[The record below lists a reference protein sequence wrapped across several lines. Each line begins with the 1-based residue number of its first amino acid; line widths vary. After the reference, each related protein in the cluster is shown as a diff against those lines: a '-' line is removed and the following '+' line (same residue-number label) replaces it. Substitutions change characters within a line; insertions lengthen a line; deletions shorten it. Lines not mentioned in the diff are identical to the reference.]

1 MSLLF
6 LIFIYLSQDFRAKFL
21 FAFCSLHPPTP
32 ALATPQVKAEMQSF
46 SIGVEMLKMPQSHVE
61 IFILGLCVR
70 ETHIFEGL
78 LYLA

>member
-21 FAFCSLHPPTP
+21 FAFCHLHPATP
-32 ALATPQVKAEMQSF
+32 AWAAPQAKAEKQSF
-46 SIGVEMLKMPQSHVE
+46 SIGVETLKMPQSHVE
-61 IFILGLCVR
+61 VFMLGLCVR

-78 LYLA
+78 LYVA